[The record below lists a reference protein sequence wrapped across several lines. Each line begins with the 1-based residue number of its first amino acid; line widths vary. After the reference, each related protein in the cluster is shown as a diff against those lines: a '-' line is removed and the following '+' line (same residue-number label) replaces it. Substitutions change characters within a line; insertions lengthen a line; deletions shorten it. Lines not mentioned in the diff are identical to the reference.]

1 MSLIVLPEETL
12 KTGCVY
18 QKKKKPYSKQTVMAD
33 KLKKIH
39 PGTIGDIIAVGIIVI
54 LILVFFI
61 F

>member
-1 MSLIVLPEETL
+1 
-12 KTGCVY
+12 
-18 QKKKKPYSKQTVMAD
+18 MAD

-39 PGTIGDIIAVGIIVI
+39 PGTIGGIIAVGIIVI